1 MTITNYKYQVDS
13 GSWTALSPTDT
24 TSPVTIPGLTN
35 GTTYSIKLLAVWAG
49 GDGTA
54 STGVS
59 VTPRT
64 TPSAPT
70 SLSATPGDG
79 SASITFTAGSDG
91 GSAITNYKYQV
102 DSGSW
107 TALSPTDTTSPVT
120 IPSLT
125 NGTTSSIKLKAIN
138 VAGDGLESS
147 PVSVTPVTPATAPSP
162 PTSLNATPGN
172 NSVSV
177 SFTAGADGGASITN
191 YEYQL
196 NGSGSWFAVSPADT
210 SSPVTIPVSN
220 GVSYTVK
227 LRAVNS
233 VGSGAESVA
242 SSSFTPRTTPSAPTA
257 LVATAGDG
265 QVKIAFTAG
274 SNGGASIT
282 KYQYRVGNGTWTDAV
297 GTTSPITVTGVS
309 NYTNP
314 QVRIRA
320 VNAAGFGAN
329 SDPVTA
335 RTRLT
340 GPSLTVASAV
350 GRGAVHVEFSSIT
363 ILGAT
368 LNGYTAAAY
377 LKGTTTVVATCSVR
391 PTARTCDIHSL
402 TRNTEYDIRMLTYF
416 KVLGDP
422 VTRQTLESN
431 TRTVTTNS

>member
-107 TALSPTDTTSPVT
+107 TALSPTDTT
-120 IPSLT
+120 
-125 NGTTSSIKLKAIN
+125 
-138 VAGDGLESS
+138 
-147 PVSVTPVTPATAPSP
+147 
-162 PTSLNATPGN
+162 
-172 NSVSV
+172 
-177 SFTAGADGGASITN
+177 
-191 YEYQL
+191 
-196 NGSGSWFAVSPADT
+196 
-210 SSPVTIPVSN
+210 SPVTIPVSN